1 MSARADIL
9 VIDDDPA
16 IRDAVGDVLR
26 EQGHHV
32 DRVDRGQAALERIV
46 RQRPVDLAIVDC
58 RLPDISGLELLR
70 SIKARSPETE
80 VILITGHASLDG
92 ALEAMAGDASSYLVK
107 PVGTAQLLSTVDRAL
122 TRQALLRAL
131 RDSEE
136 RYRLVAEAM
145 TEALLL
151 LDLEGGLVLLNGH
164 GEQLTGYRADEL
176 VGRSVFSV
184 LDEAGAARA
193 RERLGGREV
202 APEFECVMV
211 RKDGRRVPVEMVC
224 TSIAR
229 DGHVA
234 GHLVVARDITERKQA
249 QAALDDIKGTQHE
262 LVESERL
269 RAVGSLTE
277 GVTDYVR
284 QVLQKIL
291 GQVQVVLPQLE
302 GTDGHG
308 KLAGIKAT
316 VMEAADVLKQ
326 LQVASEV
333 RTISEAPPL
342 DLNDVARAAIEA
354 VRGLRPVGEGAVPRI
369 EIELTP
375 GPLPDVTGEAS
386 VLIEVVTAV
395 LVNAIEVL
403 PGGGTIKVR
412 TWASD
417 RHVYCEVKDP
427 GVGMSSATRERVLEP
442 FFTTKAGEHKG
453 LGLSVAHGL
462 LRRHGGDIQIASVE
476 GEGTVVTLRL
486 PAWPAAGA

>member
-1 MSARADIL
+1 MNARADIL
-9 VIDDDPA
+9 VIDDDPV

-32 DRVDRGQAALERIV
+32 DRVDRGRAALERIV

-92 ALEAMAGDASSYLVK
+92 ALEAMAGEASSYLVK
-107 PVGTAQLLSTVDRAL
+107 PVGTAQLLSTVERAL

-136 RYRLVAEAM
+136 RYRLAAEAM

-151 LDLEGGLVLLNGH
+151 LDLQGDLVLLNGH

-193 RERLGGREV
+193 RERLGGRET
-202 APEFECVMV
+202 AAEFECVMV

-224 TSIAR
+224 TSITR
-229 DGHVA
+229 DGHVV
-234 GHLVVARDITERKQA
+234 GRLVVARDITERNRTIQT
-249 QAALDDIKGTQHE
+249 ALDEVKDTQDE

-302 GTDGHG
+302 GTDAHG

-316 VMEAADVLKQ
+316 VMEAADVLKR

-333 RTISEAPPL
+333 HAVAAAPPL

-354 VRGLRPVGEGAVPRI
+354 VRGLGPDTIG
-369 EIELTP
+369 IELIP
-375 GPLPDVTGEAS
+375 GPLPDVAGEAS
-386 VLIEVVTAV
+386 VLIEVVVA
-395 LVNAIEVL
+395 LLANAIEAL
-403 PGGGTIKVR
+403 PDGGTITVR
-412 TWASD
+412 TRASA
-417 RHVYCEVKDP
+417 RHVLCEVRDP
-427 GVGMSSATRERVLEP
+427 GVGMSPATRASALAP

-462 LRRHGGDIQIASVE
+462 ARRHGGDIQVSSVE
-476 GEGTVVTLRL
+476 GEGTSVTLRL
-486 PAWPAAGA
+486 PARAAAGA

>member
-9 VIDDDPA
+9 VIDDDPV
-16 IRDAVGDVLR
+16 IRDTVGDVLR
-26 EQGHHV
+26 EHGHHV
-32 DRVDRGQAALERIV
+32 DRVDRGRAALEWII
-46 RQRPVDLAIVDC
+46 RQHPVDLAIVDC

-131 RDSEE
+131 RGSEE

-151 LDLEGGLVLLNGH
+151 VDLDGGLVMLNAF
-164 GEQLTGYRADEL
+164 GEQLTGYRTDEL
-176 VGRSVFSV
+176 LGRSVFSV

-193 RERLGGREV
+193 RERLGGHAV
-202 APEFECVMV
+202 TLTPEFESVIV
-211 RKDGRRVPVEMVC
+211 RKDGRAVPVEMVC

-229 DGHVA
+229 DGRVV

-249 QAALDDIKGTQHE
+249 QAALEGTQHAR
-262 LVESERL
+262 VESERL
-269 RAVGSLTE
+269 RAVGSLAE

-302 GTDGHG
+302 GTDGHA

-316 VMEAADVLKQ
+316 VMEAADVLKR

-354 VRGLRPVGEGAVPRI
+354 VRGLRRVGAAPRI
-369 EIELTP
+369 EIELTSS
-375 GPLPDVTGEAS
+375 PLPLVAGEAS

-395 LVNAIEVL
+395 LVNAIEAL
-403 PGGGTIKVR
+403 PGGGTIKVGTR
-412 TWASD
+412 ASE
-417 RHVYCEVKDP
+417 RHVHCEVRDP
-427 GVGMSSATRERVLEP
+427 GVGMSPATRERALEP

-462 LRRHGGDIQIASVE
+462 ARRHGGDIQLASVE
-476 GEGTVVTLRL
+476 GEGTAVTLRL
-486 PAWPAAGA
+486 PVRAAVGV